1 MTTPAETAT
10 KTKTEYHPTKLNI
23 SKAQAD
29 HILNGMKDKKNLVVR
44 LGSDS
49 LDPNGNVMLP
59 LTKAQHTKIQKH
71 KNKSIGTDLKISK
84 AQLRKIRSGGYMPLI
99 TGLSMPGLA
108 PHIPKGTGD
117 LGDTLAATLG
127 ESNPVVVEGEGVVDT
142 LKSVGKTGLKVAK
155 AIAKPVTKFAVRSAC
170 DLAANSAFV
179 AAGVE
184 NPLAIAAADQACA
197 AAANAVVGGKLKKP
211 AAKKSG
217 KGKPAPKKK
226 K

>member
-99 TGLSMPGLA
+99 THMSMPGLA

-127 ESNPVVVEGEGVVDT
+127 DNNPEVIGEGKVLDAV
-142 LKSVGKTGLKVAK
+142 KAVGRTGLKVAK
-155 AIAKPVTKFAVRSAC
+155 AIAKPVAKIAIRGAC
-170 DLAANSAFV
+170 DVAGNAALT

-184 NPLAIAAADQACA
+184 NPLAVTAIDQACA
-197 AAANAVVGGKLKKP
+197 AAASAVVG
-211 AAKKSG
+211 SG
-217 KGKPAPKKK
+217 KGKKPGGKGRKPAPKKK